1 MARSVPSGK
10 GGVMGVPRTR
20 WTPRPV
26 IGSLRPGSA
35 SSGEGIS
42 DGLRK
47 STTTERIA
55 YVTLKKRRA
64 VGYVR
69 VSRVGGRSGDSFLS
83 PDLQREQIEG
93 VARREGLTIVEVI
106 NELDASGGDADR
118 PEWNR
123 ALDMVESG
131 EVDGIVVWN
140 LTRFSRSVKEALTA
154 LDRVESAGG
163 QLWSATE
170 TLGDDPAGRMMRTVL
185 LAVAEN
191 ERDRAKATFRDSA
204 SSAIERG
211 VSIHGLHA
219 MGATRV
225 SEGSSASI

>member
-1 MARSVPSGK
+1 
-10 GGVMGVPRTR
+10 MGVPRTR

-35 SSGEGIS
+35 SAGEGIS

-47 STTTERIA
+47 STTTDRIA
-55 YVTLKKRRA
+55 YVTAKKRRA

-106 NELDASGGDADR
+106 DELDASGGDADR

-123 ALDMVESG
+123 ALDTVES
-131 EVDGIVVWN
+131 
-140 LTRFSRSVKEALTA
+140 VKPDE
-154 LDRVESAGG
+154 
-163 QLWSATE
+163 
-170 TLGDDPAGRMMRTVL
+170 AGRSSRARPTIATDSGRLWPPLGQGHEVHRRGIGLAPAAERRALGSTSGRTW
-185 LAVAEN
+185 AASE
-191 ERDRAKATFRDSA
+191 ASKARST
-204 SSAIERG
+204 
-211 VSIHGLHA
+211 
-219 MGATRV
+219 
-225 SEGSSASI
+225 GSRFCVNP

>member
-1 MARSVPSGK
+1 MRQVATPIGPSGT
-10 GGVMGVPRTR
+10 VR
-20 WTPRPV
+20 WTW
-26 IGSLRPGSA
+26 S
-35 SSGEGIS
+35 
-42 DGLRK
+42 
-47 STTTERIA
+47 
-55 YVTLKKRRA
+55 RA
-64 VGYVR
+64 
-69 VSRVGGRSGDSFLS
+69 
-83 PDLQREQIEG
+83 EK
-93 VARREGLTIVEVI
+93 
-106 NELDASGGDADR
+106 N
-118 PEWNR
+118 
-123 ALDMVESG
+123 
-131 EVDGIVVWN
+131 GIVVWN
-140 LTRFSRSVKEALTA
+140 LARFSRSVKDALTA